1 MGEAGALFPRP
12 QGMHFSRGRGL
23 DLDEGVAE
31 GVVAKEMIAIVG
43 DPKAFLENGIG
54 VGCGGML
61 EGVGGGGVIAL
72 LETDSIPGG
81 RWRDGVGVAGF

>member
-1 MGEAGALFPRP
+1 MVEAGALFPGPR
-12 QGMHFSRGRGL
+12 GSSSSRSRDVDGS
-23 DLDEGVAE
+23 VAE
-31 GVVAKEMIAIVG
+31 GVVAKEMMAVVG

-54 VGCGGML
+54 VRCGDFL

-81 RWRDGVGVAGF
+81 R